1 MYSMGL
7 DLNDRERGTGLH
19 SSYVRIHVKEVGVNA
34 GVMADYYQ
42 NMGYWRALRT
52 QFHKQWDNIELC
64 IYRLVCVSVCVC
76 VKEADQ

>member
-52 QFHKQWDNIELC
+52 QFHKQ
-64 IYRLVCVSVCVC
+64 
-76 VKEADQ
+76 